1 MNRRFDELRMRA
13 KNALRHYPFSFIF
26 ALLAC
31 IFQCYWLKTGTV
43 KTIFGQQPLFL
54 NGLAILGFFISL
66 SATLF
71 VDSQREPDNRKW
83 KLFAGLF
90 TAVALL
96 ACYIRLAELQKIGI
110 SIYFSWQFLL
120 LLATAGLTV
129 FFAGVIHRER
139 DFRVHVIAIGV
150 HILISYLYAFVVFL
164 GIGLLLAGAEL
175 LFGLVSLFDALPYV
189 ASVCFLP
196 LMALFFLA
204 QIREGGEEKHK
215 GVLSLIDNVFGN
227 ILVPVLSAYVILLY
241 LYIVKIVVLRELP
254 TTSVVNLII
263 WPLALGVLV
272 LFVVDHDREHTA
284 IYYFRRYMPPASLPL
299 LALMYYAWF
308 LRVSQYG
315 MTESRYMVFAIGL
328 WLTFAMVHFMVEK
341 REMHIVLPMTLT
353 LIFLVAVFG
362 GPVGAESVSF
372 RSQTEKLD
380 RLLLEN
386 RMLKGGK
393 IVEPK
398 RISKEDRMEI
408 QNIVDYLRLNHDV
421 SGIPYFQGAS
431 DEVIDNVFGGFTETE
446 DLSIN
451 FQEER
456 GFDIEGYSRIYMVE
470 TYGDEEIAREGLRI
484 RRQKGIVDILYPGS
498 EEADLSID
506 LHDLR
511 EKIQI
516 LKREKEN
523 VVPEDL
529 AITGENNRYQC
540 KVYFDKTAFI
550 LNEGVVGSGDGVSML
565 ILLKKK

>member
-1 MNRRFDELRMRA
+1 MNRRFDEIKMRA
-13 KNALRHYPFSFIF
+13 KNALCHYPISFIF

-43 KTIFGQQPLFL
+43 KTIFAQQPLL
-54 NGLAILGFFISL
+54 LSALSILGFFISL

-71 VDSQREPDNRKW
+71 ADSQREPDNRKW

-96 ACYIRLAELQKIGI
+96 ACYIRLTELQKTGS
-110 SIYFSWQFLL
+110 SIYLSWQFLL
-120 LLATAGLTV
+120 LLAATGLTV

-139 DFRVHVIAIGV
+139 DLRVHVITMAV
-150 HILISYLYAFVVFL
+150 DILISYLYAFVVFL
-164 GIGLLLAGAEL
+164 GISLLLIGADL
-175 LFGLVSLFDALPYV
+175 LFGLVVFSDVLFYV
-189 ASVCFLP
+189 ASACFLP

-204 QIREGGEEKHK
+204 RVGDGTGEKHK

-254 TTSVVNLII
+254 TTSVVNLIL

-284 IYYFRRYMPPASLPL
+284 IYYFRKYMPPASLPL

-315 MTESRYMVFAIGL
+315 MTESRYMVFAMGL
-328 WLTFAMVHFMVEK
+328 WLTFAMVHFMMEK
-341 REMHIVLPMTLT
+341 RELHIVLPMTLT

-362 GPVGAESVSF
+362 GPAGAESISF
-372 RSQTEKLD
+372 RSQRGRLED
-380 RLLLEN
+380 LLLEN
-386 RMLKGGK
+386 HMLKGGK

-398 RISKEDRMEI
+398 QISKEDRIEI
-408 QNIVDYLRLNHDV
+408 QNIVDYLRQNHDV
-421 SGIPYFQGAS
+421 SSIPYFQGAS
-431 DEVIDNVFGGFTETE
+431 DDLIDSALGETVDGD
-446 DLSIN
+446 DLSLN
-451 FQEER
+451 FEEDR
-456 GFDIEGYSRIYMVE
+456 GFDIEGYDRMYMVE
-470 TYGDEEIAREGLRI
+470 TYYDGEFAREGLRI
-484 RRQKGIVDILYPGS
+484 RRQKGIIDILYPGS

-506 LHDLR
+506 LQDLR

-523 VVPEDL
+523 IAPEDL
-529 AITGENNRYQC
+529 TITGENSQYRC

-550 LNEGVVGSGDGVSML
+550 ENDGAVGSGDGVSML

>member
-1 MNRRFDELRMRA
+1 MNRRFDEIKMRA
-13 KNALRHYPFSFIF
+13 KNALRHYPISFIF

-43 KTIFGQQPLFL
+43 KTIFAQQPLL
-54 NGLAILGFFISL
+54 LSALSILGFFISL

-71 VDSQREPDNRKW
+71 ADSQREPDNRKW

-96 ACYIRLAELQKIGI
+96 ACYIRLTELQKTGS
-110 SIYFSWQFLL
+110 SIYLSWQFLL
-120 LLATAGLTV
+120 LLAATGLTV

-139 DFRVHVIAIGV
+139 DLRVHVITMAV
-150 HILISYLYAFVVFL
+150 DILISYLYAFVVFL
-164 GIGLLLAGAEL
+164 GISLLLIGADL
-175 LFGLVSLFDALPYV
+175 LFGLVVFSDVLFYV
-189 ASVCFLP
+189 VSVCFLP

-204 QIREGGEEKHK
+204 RIGDGSREKHK
-215 GVLSLIDNVFGN
+215 SILSLIDNVFGN

-254 TTSVVNLII
+254 TTSVVNLIL

-272 LFVVDHDREHTA
+272 LFVVDHDREHTV
-284 IYYFRRYMPPASLPL
+284 IYYFRKYMPPASLPL

-315 MTESRYMVFAIGL
+315 MTESRYMVFAMGL
-328 WLTFAMVHFMVEK
+328 WLTFAMVHFMMEK
-341 REMHIVLPMTLT
+341 RELHIVLPMTLT

-362 GPVGAESVSF
+362 GPVGAESISF
-372 RSQTEKLD
+372 RSQMRRLD
-380 RLLLEN
+380 HLLIEN
-386 RMLKGGK
+386 HMLKGGK
-393 IVEPK
+393 VIKPK
-398 RISKEDRMEI
+398 RISKEDRIEI
-408 QNIVDYLRLNHDV
+408 QNIVDYLRQNHDV

-431 DEVIDNVFGGFTETE
+431 DDVIDNALGETADGE
-446 DLSIN
+446 DLSLN
-451 FQEER
+451 FEEDR
-456 GFDIEGYSRIYMVE
+456 GFDIEGYDRMYMVE
-470 TYGDEEIAREGLRI
+470 IYYDGEFAREGLRI
-484 RRQKGIVDILYPGS
+484 RRQKGIIDILYPGS

-506 LHDLR
+506 LQDLR

-523 VVPEDL
+523 VAPEDI
-529 AITGENNRYQC
+529 AITGENGRYRC

-550 LNEGVVGSGDGVSML
+550 ENDGAVGSGDGVSML

>member
-1 MNRRFDELRMRA
+1 MNRRFDEIRMRA
-13 KNALRHYPFSFIF
+13 KNALRHYPISFIF

-31 IFQCYWLKTGTV
+31 VFQCYWLKTGTV
-43 KTIFGQQPLFL
+43 KTIFGQQSLL
-54 NGLAILGFFISL
+54 LSALSILGFFISL

-71 VDSQREPDNRKW
+71 ADSQREPDNRKW

-96 ACYIRLAELQKIGI
+96 ACYIRLSELQKIGS

-120 LLATAGLTV
+120 LLAAAGLTV
-129 FFAGVIHRER
+129 FFAGVVHRER
-139 DFRVHVIAIGV
+139 NFRVHVIAMAV
-150 HILISYLYAFVVFL
+150 NILISYLYAFVVFL
-164 GIGLLLAGAEL
+164 GISLLLAGADL
-175 LFGLVSLFDALPYV
+175 LFGLLVFSDVLFYV
-189 ASVCFLP
+189 ASACFLP

-204 QIREGGEEKHK
+204 RVGDGTGEKHK

-254 TTSVVNLII
+254 TTSVVNLIL

-315 MTESRYMVFAIGL
+315 MTESRYMVFAMGL
-328 WLTFAMVHFMVEK
+328 WLTFAMIHFMVEK
-341 REMHIVLPMTLT
+341 REMHMVLPMTLT

-362 GPVGAESVSF
+362 GPVGAESISF
-372 RSQTEKLD
+372 RSQKGRLD
-380 RLLLEN
+380 LLLIEN
-386 RMLKGGK
+386 HMLKGGK

-398 RISKEDRMEI
+398 QISKEDRMEI
-408 QNIVDYLRLNHDV
+408 RNIVDYLRLNHDV

-431 DEVIDNVFGGFTETE
+431 DDIIDNALGEAVDGE
-446 DLSIN
+446 DLSLN
-451 FQEER
+451 FEEDR
-456 GFDIEGYSRIYMVE
+456 GFDIEGYDRMYMVE
-470 TYGDEEIAREGLRI
+470 SYSDGETEREGIRI
-484 RRQKGIVDILYPGS
+484 RRQKGIIDILYPGS
-498 EEADLSID
+498 EEADLSVD
-506 LHDLR
+506 LQDLR

-529 AITGENNRYQC
+529 IITGENSLYRC
-540 KVYFDKTAFI
+540 KVSFYKTAFI
-550 LNEGVVGSGDGVSML
+550 LNEGAIESGDGVGML
-565 ILLKKK
+565 IMLEKK